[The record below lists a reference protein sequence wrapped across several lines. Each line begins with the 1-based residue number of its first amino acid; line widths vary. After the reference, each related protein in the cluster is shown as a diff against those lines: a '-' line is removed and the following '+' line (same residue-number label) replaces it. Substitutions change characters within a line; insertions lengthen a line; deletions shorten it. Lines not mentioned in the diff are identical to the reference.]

1 MRRLITSNIDDT
13 ENDDDENITEEDD
26 IDVEIKEE
34 EREIARTNTKTQF
47 ANFSGNSNT
56 SDNQLYLTI
65 SKFK

>member
-34 EREIARTNTKTQF
+34 EREIVRTNTKTQF
-47 ANFSGNSNT
+47 ANFSGDQFLS
-56 SDNQLYLTI
+56 LI
-65 SKFK
+65 E

>member
-34 EREIARTNTKTQF
+34 EREIVRANTKTQF
-47 ANFSGNSNT
+47 ANFSGENFLH
-56 SDNQLYLTI
+56 QIHLIYLSTNL
-65 SKFK
+65 S

>member
-47 ANFSGNSNT
+47 ANFSGDYNT
-56 SDNQLYLTI
+56 SNDYI
-65 SKFK
+65 

>member
-34 EREIARTNTKTQF
+34 EREIARRNTKTQF
-47 ANFSGNSNT
+47 ANFSG
-56 SDNQLYLTI
+56 D
-65 SKFK
+65 